1 MNRKLSSFE
10 SINAKDINKDLTYVS
25 AVQKLSDGSYKNI
38 NIPLAQLSGLWNDDV
53 KTAVANAE
61 IDGASIDADVI
72 HQAALNAVENA
83 LADAREAVNNAIN
96 TANALVGDVATGNT
110 AAQIALREAQEQIN
124 QAITEGQATVASMQT
139 MYAQY
144 FGDNGEVRQALNE
157 ANRDLSNAHALL
169 TSAQNDLEA
178 LTNGEITPESLHEIS
193 NTVNGLKT
201 MWGIQGTYVNDENT
215 IANKVLDY
223 VDIAIGKKNFE
234 MTNINGETQQVTK
247 FQDFVDCANGM
258 YQKSLE
264 KMNTAENTVREM
276 GEEWDVV
283 KGEMSQYVKTSDFS
297 DPNNSTL
304 KSAVKRMTDSLIS
317 QTVRDVNLEVVETVR
332 FPVNTNPGEVRR
344 VQGALDKETYYY
356 MSWDKA
362 DGDEVIPLNY
372 QFKIKTSSSIPNYS
386 DADWQELTLDGVNSP
401 TVVQLDGNNE
411 AIPDENDRY
420 LYIQYN
426 GAAQLTEAVDVK
438 VCVQKYLTQS
448 QLSQTAEGIVASAI
462 RSLKNGGQLS
472 NLTLTPETI
481 TATVAN
487 YLNSDEFKGTKL
499 GMTADRINATVL
511 EYLKD
516 GNNYKTLQSIIEST
530 KDSINQSVADYSL
543 ELVEEFAD
551 DNSLDANHKIT
562 TTFSIDNSGT
572 FSEKARVTAN
582 LEKGHTYFM
591 KCVCIDTIYYKF
603 GNAIQINSLGTLDN
617 ASQGWIKVTN
627 PESIRLDISSDAASS
642 VLTFF
647 IKIKK
652 DNNSQYLDGY
662 SIQLFE
668 SVTSK
673 MANFKITADQ
683 ISEAIT
689 GQTGSNE
696 DDLIRHIYKR
706 VASQDGTNTVTGL
719 VGNGFVTQS
728 TLNSTADRLESEMH
742 TIATGGNANNPF
754 VLKSVFDQTIEKIE
768 TDVSRVE
775 YIDIENTGND
785 TSSSEYDGISSGRA
799 NTYNAST
806 LNGYNTFQKGPIFDL
821 SPTSS
826 TNWNGT
832 VFCKLKVP
840 NANTDYTLFLHSS
853 DYKIS
858 EFYFI
863 NTNTINS
870 NFKVAA
876 NCVYSEFIEG
886 SKLEPLHFG
895 NNKIGF
901 LAIVVKKSIDNQ
913 TPAWADFGTKPLTAK
928 FGIPNSI
935 AISNI
940 KQTADGITSQV
951 SDYDSVKERLQTA
964 EQKLTPEAFTS
975 VIASEVDGKLAGYST
990 IEQTKD
996 FIASTVGA
1004 GGAVTNKFHDPL
1016 FKNDYT
1022 YWHKRYKEYPNYSN
1036 ITKIL
1041 NPATNVYNKYYDNN
1055 NNYYQMNSSNVLE
1068 KSIKSFMIYDSNP
1081 PSDTSDLNA
1090 KVRNHV
1096 YGLYTNLKVTSGN
1109 KYTASFY
1116 IKLPAIYNMSVID
1129 VPSSS
1134 DKLRCSFQNLM
1145 LNVGFVSELAK
1156 LTPNFY
1162 ITLLSTKN
1170 SLEDIENTKYTIVDG
1185 EEVNNWNSES
1195 IYSTQNKKAYKFN
1208 NQGDLTGNGFKTEI
1222 KNGISTIVVDDNQFG
1237 LWIKF
1242 GQGNLLNYLNKAFNI
1257 SLGDADNSGIN
1268 VEQNIRYRWFKIW
1281 FTFEAGS
1288 EYINKNT
1295 DTSLTKRNDNL
1306 DRAFCFEP
1314 YSRVYNFYTNH
1325 NGCSKV
1331 FCEFAAP
1338 MLNSGTTPL
1347 KFSSRES
1354 ISESY
1359 STISQTN
1366 KSIEFS
1372 VNNAI
1377 DKLTGELNSAGIK
1390 LDGENSRIEFNART
1404 SAFTGAVN
1412 AESFKVTPKNSDSSI
1427 ELVIYNS
1434 KKPEHAILN
1443 NQGFDDGVPLLLA
1456 RCGTDMYVINLTK
1469 LTGNNGTYWKIN
1481 TDHPIR
1487 ERVLYT
1493 ENPSSNY
1500 VPGLLNKITFY
1511 QFTDN
1516 SVNIYSHKYICESEI
1531 ELKIIGTIIY
1541 SEISSNKYFTSFNY
1555 NNSPQSVTIP
1565 LKGNK
1570 TKTITFTDKG
1580 CNPNLSDVINDEPV
1594 ASTKPFTYSLPTV
1607 NYGSYNTPVV
1617 ELGNFTGNPLYRIS
1631 ANNPYF
1637 IMDGKTKCGLTNIG
1651 TYRKCRVY
1659 RRMDNGVLIDFPE
1672 KRYCFIVEK
1681 NNTKRF
1687 VGFCGYSEILRK
1699 YNAYIDSQNP
1709 YSGSY
1714 GYQNDRQRELGEYF
1728 VKDGLYEVS
1737 LDNRVSQDGYNSLEA
1752 CSISSCKILF
1762 TESEITKFEEVLN
1775 RGVSAALANDYFRI
1789 VD

>member
-61 IDGASIDADVI
+61 IDGGTIDAEVI

-169 TSAQNDLEA
+169 TSAQNDLQA
-178 LTNGEITPESLHEIS
+178 LANGEITPESLHEIS

-234 MTNINGETQQVTK
+234 MTNINGETKQVTK

-258 YQKSLE
+258 YQKTLE
-264 KMNTAENTVREM
+264 NMNDAKDRVREM
-276 GEEWDVV
+276 GEKWDVV

-304 KSAVKRMTDSLIS
+304 KSAVKKMTDSLIS
-317 QTVRDVNLEVVETVR
+317 QTVRDVTLEVVETVR

-344 VQGALDKETYYY
+344 VQRALDKETYYY

-386 DADWQELTLDGVNSP
+386 DADWQELTLDGINSP

-472 NLTLTPETI
+472 NLTLKPEDI
-481 TATVAN
+481 TATVVN

-551 DNSLDANHKIT
+551 NNSLDANHKIT

-572 FSEKARVTAN
+572 FSEKAKVTAN

-617 ASQGWIKVTN
+617 ASNGWIKVTN

-652 DNNSQYLDGY
+652 DNNNQYLDKY

-706 VASQDGTNTVTGL
+706 VASKDGTNTVTGL

-742 TIATGGNANNPF
+742 SIATGGNTNNPF

-775 YIDIENTGND
+775 YLDIENTGTD
-785 TSSSEYDGISSGRA
+785 ESSPDYDGISSGRT
-799 NTYNAST
+799 NIYNAST
-806 LNGYNTFQKGPIFDL
+806 LNSYNAFQKGPVFNL

-832 VFCKLKVP
+832 IFCKLKVP

-858 EFYFI
+858 ELYFI
-863 NTNTINS
+863 NADTINS

-876 NCVYSEFIEG
+876 NCVYSESIEG

-895 NNKIGF
+895 NSKIGF
-901 LAIVVKKSIDNQ
+901 LAIIIKKAEDDY
-913 TPAWADFGTKPLTAK
+913 TPAWADFKTKSFTVK
-928 FGIPNSI
+928 FGIPNSV

-975 VIASEVDGKLAGYST
+975 VIASEVNGKLAGYST

-1016 FKNDYT
+1016 FKNEYS

-1041 NPATNVYNKYYDNN
+1041 NPVTNVYNKYYDNN

-1081 PSDTSDLNA
+1081 PSDINNLD
-1090 KVRNHV
+1090 VEDRRHI
-1096 YGLYTNLKVTSGN
+1096 YGLYTNLKVISGN

-1116 IKLPAIYNMSVID
+1116 IKLPAVFSSGNTSLID
-1129 VPSSS
+1129 VPNSS

-1170 SLEDIENTKYTIVDG
+1170 SLEDIENTEYTIVNG

-1195 IYSTQNKKAYKFN
+1195 IYPTQQNKKAYKFN
-1208 NQGDLTGNGFKTEI
+1208 NQGDLTGNGFN
-1222 KNGISTIVVDDNQFG
+1222 NGSVDNNQFG

-1242 GQGNLLNYLNKAFNI
+1242 G
-1257 SLGDADNSGIN
+1257 
-1268 VEQNIRYRWFKIW
+1268 
-1281 FTFEAGS
+1281 
-1288 EYINKNT
+1288 
-1295 DTSLTKRNDNL
+1295 
-1306 DRAFCFEP
+1306 
-1314 YSRVYNFYTNH
+1314 
-1325 NGCSKV
+1325 
-1331 FCEFAAP
+1331 
-1338 MLNSGTTPL
+1338 
-1347 KFSSRES
+1347 
-1354 ISESY
+1354 
-1359 STISQTN
+1359 
-1366 KSIEFS
+1366 
-1372 VNNAI
+1372 
-1377 DKLTGELNSAGIK
+1377 
-1390 LDGENSRIEFNART
+1390 
-1404 SAFTGAVN
+1404 
-1412 AESFKVTPKNSDSSI
+1412 
-1427 ELVIYNS
+1427 
-1434 KKPEHAILN
+1434 
-1443 NQGFDDGVPLLLA
+1443 
-1456 RCGTDMYVINLTK
+1456 
-1469 LTGNNGTYWKIN
+1469 
-1481 TDHPIR
+1481 
-1487 ERVLYT
+1487 
-1493 ENPSSNY
+1493 
-1500 VPGLLNKITFY
+1500 
-1511 QFTDN
+1511 
-1516 SVNIYSHKYICESEI
+1516 
-1531 ELKIIGTIIY
+1531 
-1541 SEISSNKYFTSFNY
+1541 
-1555 NNSPQSVTIP
+1555 
-1565 LKGNK
+1565 
-1570 TKTITFTDKG
+1570 
-1580 CNPNLSDVINDEPV
+1580 
-1594 ASTKPFTYSLPTV
+1594 
-1607 NYGSYNTPVV
+1607 
-1617 ELGNFTGNPLYRIS
+1617 
-1631 ANNPYF
+1631 
-1637 IMDGKTKCGLTNIG
+1637 
-1651 TYRKCRVY
+1651 
-1659 RRMDNGVLIDFPE
+1659 
-1672 KRYCFIVEK
+1672 
-1681 NNTKRF
+1681 
-1687 VGFCGYSEILRK
+1687 
-1699 YNAYIDSQNP
+1699 
-1709 YSGSY
+1709 
-1714 GYQNDRQRELGEYF
+1714 
-1728 VKDGLYEVS
+1728 
-1737 LDNRVSQDGYNSLEA
+1737 
-1752 CSISSCKILF
+1752 
-1762 TESEITKFEEVLN
+1762 
-1775 RGVSAALANDYFRI
+1775 
-1789 VD
+1789 

>member
-264 KMNTAENTVREM
+264 KMNAAENTVREM
-276 GEEWDVV
+276 GEKWDVV

-487 YLNSDEFKGTKL
+487 YLNSDEFKGTEL

-617 ASQGWIKVTN
+617 ASQRWIKVTN

-683 ISEAIT
+683 ITEAIT
-689 GQTGSNE
+689 GQTGTG
-696 DDLIRHIYKR
+696 DDLVKHIYRKITTPESADQLFGD
-706 VASQDGTNTVTGL
+706 VSDGL
-719 VGNGFVTQS
+719 VKQS
-728 TLNSTADRLESEMH
+728 TLNSTASSLRSEMH

-754 VLKSVFDQTIEKIE
+754 VLKSVFDQTVEKLE

-775 YIDIENTGND
+775 YLDIENIGD
-785 TSSSEYDGISSGRA
+785 AEYSIKYEGISYGQA
-799 NTYNAST
+799 NAYNSNT
-806 LNGYNTFQKGPIFDL
+806 LNNYGTFQKGPVFDL
-821 SPTSS
+821 SPMSS

-832 VFCKLKVP
+832 IFCKLKVP

-853 DYKIS
+853 EYRIS
-858 EFYFI
+858 ELYFI
-863 NTNTINS
+863 NADTTSS
-870 NFKVAA
+870 NFKIAA
-876 NCVYSEFIEG
+876 NCVYSESIEG
-886 SKLEPLHFG
+886 SKLKPLHFG
-895 NNKIGF
+895 NSKIGF
-901 LAIVVKKSIDNQ
+901 LAIVIKNAGDDY
-913 TPAWADFGTKPLTAK
+913 TPTYNDFGTKPFTVK
-928 FGIPNSI
+928 FGIPNSV
-935 AISNI
+935 AVSNI
-940 KQTADGITSQV
+940 KQTADGIKSQV
-951 SDYDSVKERLQTA
+951 SELQTTA
-964 EQKLTPEAFTS
+964 DGLNTTINTAVQNIVPGMISST
-975 VIASEVDGKLAGYST
+975 VASEVDGKLAGYST

-996 FIASTVGA
+996 FIASTVG
-1004 GGAVTNKFHDPL
+1004 GALVTNKFHDPL
-1016 FKNDYT
+1016 FKNGFGYWTRYPDAEMATINSPYT
-1022 YWHKRYKEYPNYSN
+1022 NTYRKFISPLSTYYQINN
-1036 ITKIL
+1036 Q
-1041 NPATNVYNKYYDNN
+1041 YYDWKI
-1055 NNYYQMNSSNVLE
+1055 E
-1068 KSIKSFMIYDSNP
+1068 SNP
-1081 PSDTSDLNA
+1081 SIIFYDNLNT
-1090 KVRNHV
+1090 
-1096 YGLYTNLKVTSGN
+1096 GGSGN
-1109 KYTASFY
+1109 QIKNCGVYTRVKLQPKQKYTASFY
-1116 IKLPAIYNMSVID
+1116 IKLSKNQAALKM
-1129 VPSSS
+1129 
-1134 DKLRCSFQNLM
+1134 NLG
-1145 LNVGFVSELAK
+1145 LTAELAMNVKTFCIAPWDITKDASYSPK
-1156 LTPNFY
+1156 LVKKTNVADWNNHASDEIAYYEFDNFGSAGDISNSNRWCISNDVTKPN
-1162 ITLLSTKN
+1162 
-1170 SLEDIENTKYTIVDG
+1170 
-1185 EEVNNWNSES
+1185 
-1195 IYSTQNKKAYKFN
+1195 
-1208 NQGDLTGNGFKTEI
+1208 DLK
-1222 KNGISTIVVDDNQFG
+1222 FG
-1237 LWIKF
+1237 LWIDFYSGGLKDLIDELF
-1242 GQGNLLNYLNKAFNI
+1242 KPANSNPLTAAPGPS
-1257 SLGDADNSGIN
+1257 SLGQDF
-1268 VEQNIRYRWFKIW
+1268 RWFKIW
-1281 FTFEAGS
+1281 FTFTADEKYYVKGDTF
-1288 EYINKNT
+1288 KN
-1295 DTSLTKRNDNL
+1295 DSLFGLTKLDETF
-1306 DRAFCFEP
+1306 DRAFCFEIA
-1314 YSRVYNFYTNH
+1314 SRGVAQNTYAQFY
-1325 NGCSKV
+1325 
-1331 FCEFAAP
+1331 CEIAYP
-1338 MLNSGTTPL
+1338 MLNVGTSL
-1347 KFSSRES
+1347 LEFSSQEAT
-1354 ISESY
+1354 SESY
-1359 STISQTN
+1359 STIAQTN
-1366 KSIEFS
+1366 KSIELS

-1434 KKPEHAILN
+1434 QKPEHAILN
-1443 NQGFDDGVPLLLA
+1443 NQGFTDGVPLLLA

-1469 LTGNNGTYWKIN
+1469 LTGNGGAYWKID

-1493 ENPSSNY
+1493 GNPSNDYVFGLSNE
-1500 VPGLLNKITFY
+1500 ITFY
-1511 QFTDN
+1511 QFIDN
-1516 SVNIYSHKYICESEI
+1516 SINIYSHKFICESEI

-1541 SEISSNKYFTSFNY
+1541 SGISSNKYFTSFNY
-1555 NNSPQSVTIP
+1555 NNSPQSVTVP

-1617 ELGNFTGNPLYRIS
+1617 ELGNFTGNPLYRIN
-1631 ANNPYF
+1631 ANKPYF
-1637 IMDGKTKCGLTNIG
+1637 EIDGKTKCGLTNIG

-1659 RRMDNGVLIDFPE
+1659 RRMDNGVLVDFPE

-1687 VGFCGYSEILRK
+1687 VGFCGYNEILRR

-1714 GYQNDRQRELGEYF
+1714 GYQNDRQKELGEYF

-1737 LDNRVSQDGYNSLEA
+1737 LDNRISQDGYNSLEA

-1762 TESEITKFEEVLN
+1762 TESEINKFEEVLN
-1775 RGVSAALANDYFRI
+1775 RGVSAALANDYFRK
-1789 VD
+1789 VE